1 MNGGYT
7 PSGGGSGDMTKGVY
21 DPQNVGVISGLS
33 NNIGLGGTLSMVGDI
48 GTAGSV
54 ITNASSNRNGGN
66 IFTYAA
72 NGNEGGN
79 ILTYGGVTAGGG
91 SIDTHDGG
99 GSINTRGTGLLQL
112 GENGTRT
119 TITGFATSN
128 RAFNLPDLDCF
139 PMVYDGGWAANGST
153 GDKTTVVANYSGGG
167 IDGTME
173 AALNLVSAGLG
184 TALVQDEARIREL
197 INKLQAIESGLA
209 GKLIP
214 NQ

>member
-1 MNGGYT
+1 MPFL
-7 PSGGGSGDMTKGVY
+7 PSPGGGAGDMTKAVY
-21 DPQNVGVISGLS
+21 DPQNLGVISGLS
-33 NNIGLGGTLSMVGDI
+33 NNIGLGGALSMVGDI
-48 GTAGSV
+48 GTAGS
-54 ITNASSNRNGGN
+54 INTNASSNRNGGN
-66 IFTYAA
+66 IFTYAS
-72 NGNEGGN
+72 GNDGGN
-79 ILTYGGVTAGGG
+79 ILTYGGATAGGG

-112 GENGTRT
+112 GANGTRT
-119 TITGFATSN
+119 AITGFATSN
-128 RAFNLPDLDCF
+128 RAFDLPDADCF